1 MKCATFALI
10 AAGTITVAG
19 AAAQASTVYD
29 ANVSS
34 PGWINGSGNPNGG
47 FTVVQ
52 DNGIELGLRAKYR
65 QNPNVIHSLDNNYSV
80 VPGAQTNTTS
90 GGNGAAPTR
99 AAWNYEFS
107 INLNPTNATSGYL
120 TLNDITAALT
130 ISDTHG
136 HSATVNPLTYWA
148 DNTGFGPSGKTTPA
162 VAATDWLAQNSQNP
176 AFGDFPLAA
185 FYNMNAPDTYTFKLD
200 VSGPRGDVLASDTI
214 NVTVVP
220 VPSAAWGGL
229 AMLGG
234 LGVVTGV
241 KRLRREQPC

>member
-1 MKCATFALI
+1 MKCATFALLT
-10 AAGTITVAG
+10 AGTITLAG
-19 AAAQASTVYD
+19 AASQASTVYD
-29 ANVSS
+29 ASVST
-34 PGWINGSGNPNGG
+34 PGWINGTGNPNGG

-65 QNPNVIHSLDNNYSV
+65 QNPNVIDSVDNNYSV

-107 INLNPTNATSGYL
+107 INLNPTNAGSGFL

-136 HSATVNPLTYWA
+136 HSATVNPLAYWG

-162 VAATDWLAQNSQNP
+162 AANNWLAQNSENP
-176 AFGDFPLAA
+176 KFGDFPLAA
-185 FYNMNAPDTYTFKLD
+185 FYDMNAPDTYTFKLD
-200 VSGPRGDVLASDTI
+200 VSGPSGALASDTI

-220 VPSAAWGGL
+220 TPAAAWGGF

-234 LGVVTGV
+234 LGLVAGV